1 MMYQHAGY
9 PGVMASAN
17 SGQNLLMA
25 FSVDGK

>member
-1 MMYQHAGY
+1 MFQHSGY
-9 PGVMASAN
+9 PGVMAAAN